1 MEDIVFEDLGK
12 GHYGFSFNGN
22 YYSARVGEEK
32 SLEDCKTLEVL
43 KGKPYVE
50 LSNLYEATGDKKYLR
65 ALRIAAIKD
74 RDLLK
79 GDLVHRLIQAELKN
93 GALALNRYT
102 GGRRTG
108 LSDREIKQI
117 LKHKGNVSKFCKR
130 YDICKST
137 YMKVKNQT
145 FKNDLDNERVKNIKA
160 KCKIK

>member
-1 MEDIVFEDLGK
+1 MSDIVFEKLGE
-12 GHYGFSFNGN
+12 GHYGFTFKGRP
-22 YYSARVGEEK
+22 YKARISEEK

-43 KGKPYVE
+43 KGRHYVE
-50 LSNLYEATGDKKYLR
+50 LSQLYAATGDKKYLR
-65 ALRIAAIKD
+65 ALRIAATEDKN
-74 RDLLK
+74 LLK
-79 GDLVHRLIQAELKN
+79 GDLVHMLIQAELKN

-145 FKNDLDNERVKNIKA
+145 FKNELDNERVKNIKA